1 MTDYKKSPEPELEIQ
16 YFDKNVLWIGASG
29 VSAFSEG
36 ETMAQGLI
44 LEYDR
49 EGAAVGVVLTRSAL
63 DKLKDFLYPDNVE
76 HSVTPQKERKV
87 SDGV

>member
-1 MTDYKKSPEPELEIQ
+1 MTGLSKSLEPDLEIQ
-16 YFDKNVLWIGASG
+16 YFDNNVLWIGASG
-29 VSAFSEG
+29 VSAFSEA
-36 ETMAQGLI
+36 ETMAKGLI

-63 DKLKDFLYPDNVE
+63 DKLRLFLEQGSMIDPE
-76 HSVTPQKERKV
+76 TSEKEKKV